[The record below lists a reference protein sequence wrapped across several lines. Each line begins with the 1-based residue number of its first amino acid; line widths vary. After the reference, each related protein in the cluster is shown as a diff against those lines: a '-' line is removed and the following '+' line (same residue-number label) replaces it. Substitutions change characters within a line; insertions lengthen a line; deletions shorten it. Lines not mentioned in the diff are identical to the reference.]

1 MILISN
7 PLEDFVRAMTTN
19 MIGGKREPL
28 LQREAEAA
36 EVMESFQNH
45 SSRRTEKPKGVKV
58 HLRTEKQDKK
68 WMNRKSQVLKQLGY
82 QQVTQVHI

>member
-19 MIGGKREPL
+19 MTRGKREPL

-45 SSRRTEKPKGVKV
+45 SSCRTEKPKGVKV
-58 HLRTEKQDKK
+58 HLPTEKQDKK
-68 WMNRKSQVLKQLGY
+68 LMNRKFQVLK
-82 QQVTQVHI
+82 